1 MQTLNAEQEI
11 PKYPFEPDEEFNN
24 PMFRIAHN
32 YCNYTYYR
40 KDLLIPHRKD
50 HYMLVFV
57 KEGNSKHWID
67 MMPYTIKPDTMYFT
81 VPHQIQMK
89 EEPTPSK
96 GTMISFTD
104 DFLSIEENGLL
115 KQLPIIQNLLNAH
128 ELILTFED
136 VAFVEDMLD
145 KIDIEYKA
153 KNNWKNGMLMAYM
166 QVLLIYLSRLYTEQF
181 KSNEAYPDRQLLKK
195 YLAKIDEEYKEI
207 HEVAAYA
214 DFLNISAGHLS
225 ELVKEQSGK
234 SAITHIHERIVL
246 EAKRLLFHTES
257 SIKEVSFQLG
267 FEDAS
272 YFNRFFK
279 RITGNTPMDYRTA
292 TREMYH

>member
-11 PKYPFEPDEEFNN
+11 PKYPFEVDKEIGN
-24 PMFRIAHN
+24 PIFRIAHN
-32 YCNYTYYR
+32 YCNFTYLR

-57 KEGNSKHWID
+57 KEGSSKHWID
-67 MMPYTIKPDTMYFT
+67 MLPYTIKPDTMYFT

-89 EEPTPSK
+89 EEPTPSR

-104 DFLSIEENGLL
+104 DFLSMEENGLL
-115 KQLPIIQNLLNAH
+115 KQLPIIRNLLNAH
-128 ELILTFED
+128 ELILTAGNVAYIED
-136 VAFVEDMLD
+136 LLV

-153 KNNWKNGMLMAYM
+153 KNNWKNGMLIAYM
-166 QVLLIYLSRLYTEQF
+166 QVLLIYLSRLYNEQF
-181 KSNEAYPDRQLLKK
+181 KGNEIYPDRQLLMK
-195 YLAKIDEEYKEI
+195 YLAKIDGEYKQT

-214 DFLNISAGHLS
+214 GMLNISAGHLS
-225 ELVKEQSGK
+225 EVVKEQSGK
-234 SAITHIHERIVL
+234 SAIAHIHERIVL

-279 RITGNTPMDYRTA
+279 RLTGSTPLDYRTS

>member
-1 MQTLNAEQEI
+1 MQTLNAEQDI
-11 PKYPFEPDEEFNN
+11 PHYPFEPDEETGN

-32 YCNYTYYR
+32 YCNFTYYR

-57 KEGNSKHWID
+57 KDGSSRHWID
-67 MMPYTIKPDTMYFT
+67 MMPYTVKPNALYFT
-81 VPHQIQMK
+81 VPQQIQMK
-89 EEPTPSK
+89 EEPTPST

-104 DFLSIEENGLL
+104 AFLALEENGLI
-115 KQLPIIQNLLNAH
+115 KQLPVIQNLLNAH
-128 ELILTFED
+128 ELILTTGD
-136 VAFVEDMLD
+136 VSFIEDMLD
-145 KIDIEYKA
+145 KIDAEYKA
-153 KNNWKNGMLMAYM
+153 SNHWKNGMLMAYM

-181 KSNEAYPDRQLLKK
+181 KSTDAYPDRQLLMR
-195 YLAKIDEEYKEI
+195 YLARINEDYKET

-214 DFLNISAGHLS
+214 DMLNISAGHLS
-225 ELVKEQSGK
+225 EVVKEQSGK
-234 SAITHIHERIVL
+234 SAINHIHERITL

-257 SIKEVSFQLG
+257 SIKEIAFQLG

-279 RITGNTPMDYRTA
+279 RLTGSTPLDYRTG